1 MDMIYDKC
9 RKLLILLEDVTFTQD
24 EVRVLEKYDNP
35 RAKTFDEA
43 IWKVEMVDIPYLS
56 SLCAKVEKS
65 RWWSR
70 SW

>member
-9 RKLLILLEDVTFTQD
+9 RKLLILLEDVTFSQD

-35 RAKTFDEA
+35 RAEAIDEA
-43 IWKVEMVDIPYLS
+43 IWKAETADIPYLA
-56 SLCAKVEKS
+56 SLCAKVENS